1 MKTNCLGLVSSF
13 FLSGLLL
20 ACGGGGST
28 PPVNPLSV
36 TTTSLASG
44 QTSTAYSATLSA
56 TGGVA
61 PYSWTVKSGTLP
73 AGLSLSAAGVIA
85 GTPTTAGAANVTVQ
99 VSDSETMPQTAVSGS
114 LTLAISSGT
123 LKITSTTADPGT
135 VGTAYN
141 FQLTASGGVPPYTW
155 AVASGSTLPAGLA
168 LSSAGVVSGTPT
180 ASGTFN
186 PSIAVTDET
195 TSNTVSEPVSFTI
208 NPSGNPLP
216 DGNYAFQFNGN
227 AAGGNPVG
235 INGVFQVTKG
245 AVGIGFYNENELNQ
259 APQAQQ
265 DITGGSASIA
275 PNGLGQLELTL
286 QSGNVT
292 FALAVPASALTPGSD
307 SDIRIIEFDDTT
319 GTGMRGSGVLK
330 TANFNGSLSAIK
342 GGYAF
347 AFSGW
352 DMHSQPAAAAGSF
365 QADGLGNITTGIA
378 DVNDNGTLSSYTAV
392 TGTYTTDPV
401 GSGVITLKLAA
412 GLTVTYTYYQV
423 TPTELL
429 ATSGDLSSATIP
441 LVSGSALQQTGPF
454 SNASFTGANVLELN
468 GNALQTAFYIPDITL
483 GLLASD
489 GNGNLAAAYDE
500 YKGSLIA
507 PQTYTATYT
516 VDPATGRTP
525 ITASATRAILYLV
538 SNKKAFVL
546 GADASTSSG
555 LLEAQAGLPF
565 TNTSLKGNY
574 LGGTIPW
581 PALNV
586 VSLIAA
592 DGAGNAQ
599 FTSNSSGSK
608 GLQSDQKISGTYSVD
623 ALGRAVFTVS
633 GDATPRIFYVVS
645 PTKTVLLSGDGGGY
659 LSGFEQ

>member
-1 MKTNCLGLVSSF
+1 M
-13 FLSGLLL
+13 
-20 ACGGGGST
+20 
-28 PPVNPLSV
+28 
-36 TTTSLASG
+36 
-44 QTSTAYSATLSA
+44 
-56 TGGVA
+56 
-61 PYSWTVKSGTLP
+61 
-73 AGLSLSAAGVIA
+73 
-85 GTPTTAGAANVTVQ
+85 TVQ

-114 LTLAISSGT
+114 LTLAISGGT

-155 AVASGSTLPAGLA
+155 AVASGSMLPAGLG
-168 LSSAGVVSGTPT
+168 LNSAGVVSGTPT

-195 TSNTVSEPVSFTI
+195 TSNTISEPVSFTI

-235 INGVFQVTKG
+235 INGVFEVSKG
-245 AVGIGFYNENELNQ
+245 AVAIGFYNENQLNQ
-259 APQAQQ
+259 PPEAQQ
-265 DITGGSASIA
+265 SITKGSASIA

-292 FALAVPASALTPGSD
+292 FALAAPASALTPGSD
-307 SDIRIIEFDDTT
+307 SNIRIIEFDDTT
-319 GTGMRGSGVLK
+319 GTGMRGSGVLRA
-330 TANFNGSLSAIK
+330 ANFNGSLSAIK

-352 DMHSQPAAAAGSF
+352 DMHSQPAAVAGSF
-365 QADGLGNITTGIA
+365 QADGLGNITSGIA
-378 DVNDNGTLSSYTAV
+378 DMNDNGTLSSYTAV

-401 GSGVITLKLAA
+401 GGGVITLKLAA
-412 GLTVTYTYYQV
+412 GLTVTYNYYQV

-500 YKGSLIA
+500 YKGSLVA

-525 ITASATRAILYLV
+525 ITASGTTAILYLV
-538 SNKKAFVL
+538 TNTKAFVL

-555 LLEAQAGLPF
+555 LLEAQSGLPF
-565 TNTSLKGNY
+565 TNASLKGNY

-586 VSLIAA
+586 VSLVAA

-599 FTSNSSGSK
+599 FTNNSSGSK
-608 GLQSDQKISGTYSVD
+608 GLLSDQKISGTYSVD
-623 ALGRAVFTVS
+623 ALGRAVFTLS

-645 PTKTVLLSGDGGGY
+645 PTKIVLLSGDGGGY
-659 LSGFEQ
+659 LSSFEQ

>member
-1 MKTNCLGLVSSF
+1 MKSTCLGLVSSF
-13 FLSGLLL
+13 LLSGLLL

-61 PYSWTVKSGTLP
+61 PYNWTVKSGTLP

-99 VSDSETMPQTAVSGS
+99 VSDSETMPQTVVSGS
-114 LTLAISSGT
+114 LTLAISGGT

-195 TSNTVSEPVSFTI
+195 TSNTISEPVSFTI

-235 INGVFQVTKG
+235 INGVFEVSKG
-245 AVGIGFYNENELNQ
+245 AVAIGFYNENQLNQ
-259 APQAQQ
+259 APEAQQ
-265 DITGGSASIA
+265 SITKGSASIA

-292 FALAVPASALTPGSD
+292 FALAAPASDLTPGSD
-307 SDIRIIEFDDTT
+307 SDIRIIEFDDTS

-330 TANFNGSLSAIK
+330 AANFNGSLSAIK

-352 DMHSQPAAAAGSF
+352 DMHSQPAAVAGSF
-365 QADGLGNITTGIA
+365 QADGLGNITSGIA
-378 DVNDNGTLSSYTAV
+378 DMNDNGTLSSYTAV

-412 GLTVTYTYYQV
+412 GLTVTYNYYQV

-468 GNALQTAFYIPDITL
+468 GNAVQTALYIPDITL

-500 YKGSLIA
+500 YKGSLVA
-507 PQTYTATYT
+507 PQTYTATYA

-525 ITASATRAILYLV
+525 ITASGTRAILYLV
-538 SNKKAFVL
+538 SNTKAFVL

-555 LLEAQAGLPF
+555 LLEAQSGLPF
-565 TNTSLKGNY
+565 TNASLKGNY

-586 VSLIAA
+586 VSLVAA

-645 PTKTVLLSGDGGGY
+645 PTKTVFLSGDGGGY
-659 LSGFEQ
+659 LSSFEQ

>member
-1 MKTNCLGLVSSF
+1 MKSNCLGLVSSF
-13 FLSGLLL
+13 LLSGLLL

-56 TGGVA
+56 TGGMA
-61 PYSWTVKSGTLP
+61 PYNWTVKSGTLP

-99 VSDSETMPQTAVSGS
+99 VSDSETMPQTVVSGS
-114 LTLAISSGT
+114 LTLAISGGT

-195 TSNTVSEPVSFTI
+195 TSNTISEPVSFTI

-235 INGVFQVTKG
+235 INGVFEVSKG
-245 AVGIGFYNENELNQ
+245 AVAIGFYNENQLNQ
-259 APQAQQ
+259 APEAQQ
-265 DITGGSASIA
+265 SITKGSASIA

-292 FALAVPASALTPGSD
+292 FALAVPASELTPGSD
-307 SDIRIIEFDDTT
+307 SDIRIIEFDDTS

-330 TANFNGSLSAIK
+330 AANFNGSLSAIK

-352 DMHSQPAAAAGSF
+352 DMHSQPAAVAGSF
-365 QADGLGNITTGIA
+365 QADGLGNITSGIA
-378 DVNDNGTLSSYTAV
+378 DMNDNGTLSSYTAV

-412 GLTVTYTYYQV
+412 GLTVTYNYYQV

-468 GNALQTAFYIPDITL
+468 GNAVQTALYIPDVTL

-500 YKGSLIA
+500 YKGSLVA
-507 PQTYTATYT
+507 PQTYTATYA

-525 ITASATRAILYLV
+525 ITASGTRAILYLV
-538 SNKKAFVL
+538 SNTKAFVL

-555 LLEAQAGLPF
+555 LLEAQSGLPF
-565 TNTSLKGNY
+565 TNASLKGNY

-586 VSLIAA
+586 VSLVAA

-645 PTKTVLLSGDGGGY
+645 PTKTVFLSGDGGGY
-659 LSGFEQ
+659 LSSFEQ

>member
-1 MKTNCLGLVSSF
+1 
-13 FLSGLLL
+13 
-20 ACGGGGST
+20 
-28 PPVNPLSV
+28 
-36 TTTSLASG
+36 
-44 QTSTAYSATLSA
+44 
-56 TGGVA
+56 VA

-114 LTLAISSGT
+114 LTLAISGCT

-330 TANFNGSLSAIK
+330 AANFNGALSAIK

-352 DMHSQPAAAAGSF
+352 DMHSQPAAVAGSF
-365 QADGLGNITTGIA
+365 QADGLGNITSGIA

-608 GLQSDQKISGTYSVD
+608 GLLSDQKISGTYSVD

>member
-114 LTLAISSGT
+114 LTLAISGGT

-330 TANFNGSLSAIK
+330 AANFNGSLSAIK

-352 DMHSQPAAAAGSF
+352 DMHSQPAAVAGSF
-365 QADGLGNITTGIA
+365 QADGLGNITSGIA

>member
-1 MKTNCLGLVSSF
+1 
-13 FLSGLLL
+13 
-20 ACGGGGST
+20 
-28 PPVNPLSV
+28 
-36 TTTSLASG
+36 
-44 QTSTAYSATLSA
+44 
-56 TGGVA
+56 VA

-114 LTLAISSGT
+114 LTLAISGGT

-330 TANFNGSLSAIK
+330 AANFNGSLSAIK

-352 DMHSQPAAAAGSF
+352 DMHSQPAAVAGSF
-365 QADGLGNITTGIA
+365 QADGLGNITSGIA

-608 GLQSDQKISGTYSVD
+608 GLLSDQKISGTYSVD

>member
-1 MKTNCLGLVSSF
+1 VKTNCLGLVSSF
-13 FLSGLLL
+13 LLSGLLL

-28 PPVNPLSV
+28 PPVSPLSV

-114 LTLAISSGT
+114 LTLAISGGT

-195 TSNTVSEPVSFTI
+195 TSNTVSEPVSFTT

>member
-1 MKTNCLGLVSSF
+1 
-13 FLSGLLL
+13 
-20 ACGGGGST
+20 
-28 PPVNPLSV
+28 
-36 TTTSLASG
+36 
-44 QTSTAYSATLSA
+44 
-56 TGGVA
+56 VA

-114 LTLAISSGT
+114 LTLAISGGT

-180 ASGTFN
+180 ASGTFS

-330 TANFNGSLSAIK
+330 AANFNGSLSAIK

-352 DMHSQPAAAAGSF
+352 DMHSQPAAVAGSF
-365 QADGLGNITTGIA
+365 QADGLGNITSGIA

>member
-13 FLSGLLL
+13 LLSGLLL
-20 ACGGGGST
+20 ACSGGGST

-73 AGLSLSAAGVIA
+73 AGLSLSTAGVIA
-85 GTPTTAGAANVTVQ
+85 GTPTAAGAANVTVQ

-114 LTLAISSGT
+114 LTLAISGGT

-155 AVASGSTLPAGLA
+155 AVASGSMLPAGLG
-168 LSSAGVVSGTPT
+168 LNSAGVVSGTPT

-195 TSNTVSEPVSFTI
+195 TSNTISEPVSFTI

-235 INGVFQVTKG
+235 INGVFEVSKG
-245 AVGIGFYNENELNQ
+245 AVAIGFYNENQLNQ
-259 APQAQQ
+259 PPEAQQ
-265 DITGGSASIA
+265 SITKGSASIA

-292 FALAVPASALTPGSD
+292 FALAAPASALTPGSD
-307 SDIRIIEFDDTT
+307 SNIRIIEFDDTT
-319 GTGMRGSGVLK
+319 GTGMRGSGVLRA
-330 TANFNGSLSAIK
+330 ANFNGSLSAIK

-352 DMHSQPAAAAGSF
+352 DMHSQPAAVAGSF
-365 QADGLGNITTGIA
+365 QADGLGNITSGIA
-378 DVNDNGTLSSYTAV
+378 DMNDNGTLSSYTAV

-401 GSGVITLKLAA
+401 GGGVITLKLAA
-412 GLTVTYTYYQV
+412 GLTVTYNYYQV

-500 YKGSLIA
+500 YKGSLVA

-525 ITASATRAILYLV
+525 ITASGTTAILYLV
-538 SNKKAFVL
+538 TNTKAFVL

-555 LLEAQAGLPF
+555 LLEAQSGLPF
-565 TNTSLKGNY
+565 TNASLKGNY

-586 VSLIAA
+586 VSLVAA

-599 FTSNSSGSK
+599 FTNNSSGSK
-608 GLQSDQKISGTYSVD
+608 GLLSDQKISGTYSVD
-623 ALGRAVFTVS
+623 ALGRAVFTLS

-645 PTKTVLLSGDGGGY
+645 PTKIVLLSGDGGGY
-659 LSGFEQ
+659 LSSFEQ

>member
-1 MKTNCLGLVSSF
+1 
-13 FLSGLLL
+13 
-20 ACGGGGST
+20 
-28 PPVNPLSV
+28 
-36 TTTSLASG
+36 
-44 QTSTAYSATLSA
+44 
-56 TGGVA
+56 VA

-114 LTLAISSGT
+114 LTLAISGGT

-180 ASGTFN
+180 ASGTFS

-195 TSNTVSEPVSFTI
+195 TSNTVSEPVSFTT

-235 INGVFQVTKG
+235 INGIFQVTKG

-259 APQAQQ
+259 TPQAQQ

-286 QSGNVT
+286 QGGNVT
-292 FALAVPASALTPGSD
+292 FALAAPASALTTGSD
-307 SDIRIIEFDDTT
+307 TDIRIIEFDDTT

-330 TANFNGSLSAIK
+330 AANFNGSLSAIK

-352 DMHSQPAAAAGSF
+352 DMHSQPAAVAGSF
-365 QADGLGNITTGIA
+365 QADGLGNITSGIA

-401 GSGVITLKLAA
+401 GSGVITLKLVA

-454 SNASFTGANVLELN
+454 SNASFTGANVLELT
-468 GNALQTAFYIPDITL
+468 GNAVQTAFYIPDITL

-500 YKGSLIA
+500 YKGSLVA

-516 VDPATGRTP
+516 VDSATGRTP
-525 ITASATRAILYLV
+525 ITANGTKAILYLV
-538 SNKKAFVL
+538 SNAKAFVL

-565 TNTSLKGNY
+565 TKASLKGNY

-581 PALNV
+581 PDLNV
-586 VSLIAA
+586 VSLVAA

-623 ALGRAVFTVS
+623 ALGRVVFTVS

-645 PTKTVLLSGDGGGY
+645 PTKAVLLSGDGGGY
-659 LSGFEQ
+659 LSSFEQ

>member
-330 TANFNGSLSAIK
+330 AANFNGSLSAIK

-352 DMHSQPAAAAGSF
+352 DMHSQPAAVAGSF

-525 ITASATRAILYLV
+525 ITASGTRAILYLV

-599 FTSNSSGSK
+599 FMSNSSGSK